1 MPVGPE
7 AEKPTSRN
15 VTYGHEDYAEVQVL
29 ASRISENLTSQRFP
43 QVLHRVKRV
52 STNLQARAWR
62 AWSLPES
69 QLRST
74 SEACSVLRRASASQN
89 AGSGFE
95 GLPPLELP
103 RLAPGERGSAGPRG
117 PKSGS
122 PACASFARMV
132 RGPLTVG
139 ARRHTRPLEPCRRTN
154 MSARPAGISGRRSSA
169 SPRTR

>member
-103 RLAPGERGSAGPRG
+103 RQADPNGVAKGASRG
-117 PKSGS
+117 
-122 PACASFARMV
+122 FA
-132 RGPLTVG
+132 LDQTD
-139 ARRHTRPLEPCRRTN
+139 LD
-154 MSARPAGISGRRSSA
+154 SSLSGRW
-169 SPRTR
+169 PHD